1 MILVCVTDQQSCD
14 RLIYAGYR
22 LAQNRSEPLEV
33 ITVRPR
39 VMGKCTDSNDC
50 WLASPEIQYLT
61 EITIS
66 LDAELHFIFN
76 DQPAEAI
83 AQYIKNHK
91 IKRLVT
97 GVPPDGEISPFN
109 QTIAERVPELLIY
122 QVAESGTVIKPGQ
135 SPDKSK
141 VSRGRSVFD

>member
-1 MILVCVTDQQSCD
+1 
-14 RLIYAGYR
+14 
-22 LAQNRSEPLEV
+22 
-33 ITVRPR
+33 
-39 VMGKCTDSNDC
+39 MGKCTDSSDC

-76 DQPAEAI
+76 DRPAEAI

-97 GVPPDGEISPFN
+97 GVAPDGEISPFN

-122 QVAESGTVIKPGQ
+122 QVTESGTVIKPGQ
-135 SPDKSK
+135 SLNKSQAR
-141 VSRGRSVFD
+141 RGRSVFDQAN